1 MKNNNQSFKI
11 TESFKIIRDESDN
24 IKSINSI
31 NIIIFII
38 LAILIIYFFRSI
50 K

>member
-1 MKNNNQSFKI
+1 MNNTFKI
-11 TESFKIIRDESDN
+11 KESFKVVRDESEN

-31 NIIIFII
+31 NIIIFIV